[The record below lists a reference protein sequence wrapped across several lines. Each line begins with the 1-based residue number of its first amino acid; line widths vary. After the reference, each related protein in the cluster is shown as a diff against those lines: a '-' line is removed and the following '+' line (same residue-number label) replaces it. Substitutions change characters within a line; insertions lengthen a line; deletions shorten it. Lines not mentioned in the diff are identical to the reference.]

1 MSDQV
6 LIHRLLDVVE
16 ADIAPMTRVGVE
28 AGNKIFGA
36 AVLRKD
42 DLSLVL
48 AATNK
53 ETENPLWH
61 GEVQAIRQLH
71 EMPRVAR
78 PAAPDCIFLATHEPC
93 SLCLSAITWAG
104 FDNFYYLFSHE
115 DSRDAFAIPHDLR
128 ILKEVFGLDP
138 GGYAKANRYWNSYG
152 LMALIDACDIAAR
165 DGLLRRVEALKA
177 VYDEMSALYQSHKA
191 ATDIP
196 LK

>member
-1 MSDQV
+1 MTDQA
-6 LIHRLLDVVE
+6 LIDRLLEVIETAVVPE
-16 ADIAPMTRVGVE
+16 TRTGVE

-61 GEVQAIRQLH
+61 GEVQAIKQLH
-71 EMPRVAR
+71 EMPRAAR
-78 PAAPDCIFLATHEPC
+78 PAASDCIFLATHEPC
-93 SLCLSAITWAG
+93 SLCLSAITWGG
-104 FDNFYYLFSHE
+104 FDTFYYLFSHE

-138 GGYAKANRYWNSYG
+138 GGYAKANRYWQSYD
-152 LMALIDACDIAAR
+152 LMALIDGCDGQAR
-165 DGLLRRVEALKA
+165 KGFLRRVEALKA
-177 VYDEMSALYQSHKA
+177 VYDEMSAVYQGQKDG
-191 ATDIP
+191 TDIP